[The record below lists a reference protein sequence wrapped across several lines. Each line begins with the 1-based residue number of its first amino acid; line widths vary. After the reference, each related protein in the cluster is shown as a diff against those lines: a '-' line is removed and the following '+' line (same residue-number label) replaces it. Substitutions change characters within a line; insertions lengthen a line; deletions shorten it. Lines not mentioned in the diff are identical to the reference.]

1 MMKVHRSAL
10 YAGTVVHQRL
20 RPRRHRLSYDVF
32 YLLLDLD
39 EIEAL
44 ARSSWLFRLGRLG
57 LFSFN
62 ARDYGDRSGTPLKL
76 QVERHLRATGIG
88 PDGGPIRLLTLP
100 RILGYAFNPISVYF
114 CHRRGGALAAVLYE
128 VTNTFGDRHSYLI
141 PVESTETPILQHSKK
156 ALHVSPFLDIDLHYT
171 FRLVPPAERIGLAV
185 TGLDDQGPAIVATLD
200 ATRRTLT
207 DGALLRALLA
217 YPLMTLKIIAA
228 IHWEALRLWR
238 KGLAVHPRP
247 APPSRPVTMGRPLRP
262 TPNRRREEHDVAA

>member
-1 MMKVHRSAL
+1 MKALRSAL
-10 YAGTVVHQRL
+10 YAGTVAHQRL
-20 RPRRHRLSYDVF
+20 RPRRHHLSYDVF

-44 ARSSWLFRLGRLG
+44 ARSSWLLRLGRFG

-62 ARDYGDRSGTPLKL
+62 ARDHGDGSDTPLKR
-76 QVERHLRATGIG
+76 QVEGHLRAAGIV

-114 CHRRGGALAAVLYE
+114 CHRRSGALAAVLYE
-128 VTNTFGDRHSYLI
+128 VTNTFGDRHCYLI
-141 PVESTETPILQHSKK
+141 PVESTETPILQHSQK
-156 ALHVSPFLDIDLHYT
+156 ALHVSPFLDNDMHYT
-171 FRLVPPAERIGLAV
+171 FRLMPPDDRIDLAV
-185 TGLDDQGPAIVATLD
+185 TGLDDQGPMIVATLE
-200 ATRRTLT
+200 ATRRALT
-207 DGALLRALLA
+207 DGALLRVLLA

-247 APPSRPVTMGRPLRP
+247 APPSRSVTVGRPLQP
-262 TPNRRREEHDVAA
+262 TTASRQEEHDVAA